1 MADTTFVK
9 GKAGGFRP
17 PGHPDADPNSGMVD
31 PTTGQ
36 EQSTV
41 SPPPAPPPPAPAAP
55 PPPPAAPAAP
65 SGPVPS
71 PGPGWVSL
79 PGGGWAPPGHPD
91 TLQTGTGQNTAVPGS
106 PQTIQDVYRQQLMGL
121 LQGPTPEQAAANA
134 VTSPQVAAFQ
144 TAQQRSPARARAQ
157 LAETAAQQG
166 LAGSGAQTTASLGL
180 EQQRGEA
187 EGQFAAQVAQKAME
201 DRRTQLMQAIQMA
214 QQAGQFDAAQALQK
228 ELAQMQISASQQD
241 NAAELALREKL
252 GMGQLDLSKLSL
264 AEQKRVAD
272 LENAYKYS
280 ALGQEGELTRS
291 AQAIQSAGQGIQQQ
305 LGLGDLA
312 LRERLGLGDLDLRKL
327 ELQMQGEQAADLL
340 GFNYSQLE
348 QSANEAAAKYLLG

>member
-9 GKAGGFRP
+9 GKAGGFVP
-17 PGHPDADPNSGMVD
+17 LGHPDADPNSGMVD

-41 SPPPAPPPPAPAAP
+41 SPTPAPPPPETAAA

-144 TAQQRSPARARAQ
+144 TAQQRSTDRARAQ

-187 EGQFAAQVAQKAME
+187 EGQFAAQVAQKAMD
-201 DRRTQLMQAIQMA
+201 DRRAQLMQAIQMA

-228 ELAQMQISASQQD
+228 ELAQMQVNAQLQQSSAD
-241 NAAELALREKL
+241 LALREKL
-252 GMGQLDLSKLSL
+252 GLGQLDISKLTLAQQKQL
-264 AEQKRVAD
+264 AE
-272 LENAYKYS
+272 LENQYKYA
-280 ALGQEGELTRS
+280 ALGQEGELTRG
-291 AQAIQSAGQGIQQQ
+291 AQSIQQQ
-305 LGLGDLA
+305 LGLGDLR
-312 LRERLGLGDLDLRKL
+312 LREQLGLGDLDLRRYGIDVSA
-327 ELQMQGEQAADLL
+327 QQAADLL
-340 GFNYSQLE
+340 GFNYTDLQTR
-348 QSANEAAAKYLLG
+348 ANQAATEALLKYAPPE